1 MPTIVRGS
9 PMPLFDRLAA
19 DGEAR
24 LPGDDALRA
33 SIARDLARLVN
44 TRSRLT
50 FEAFEQSD
58 GTVVDYGV
66 PDFSG
71 HSLKSGPDREAIEA
85 AFARA
90 IGLFEPRLTDISVK
104 FASSAGAA
112 QRPVV
117 KVRARLRAAAAT
129 DHVAFEL
136 APGGLAEADPRWT
149 ESG

>member
-1 MPTIVRGS
+1 MSTIVRGS
-9 PMPLFDRLAA
+9 PTPLFDRLAA

-58 GTVVDYGV
+58 GSVLDYGV
-66 PDFSG
+66 PDFAG
-71 HSLKSGPDREAIEA
+71 RSLVSGPDRERIEA

-90 IGLFEPRLTDISVK
+90 ISLFESRVTDVSVK
-104 FASSAGAA
+104 FAPSSGPAR
-112 QRPVV
+112 RPLIQ
-117 KVRARLRAAAAT
+117 VRARLRAAAAT

-136 APGGLAEADPRWT
+136 APGELAVADPRWT